1 MWQRYQLQVILL
13 LLFLPTIQF
22 AQSRLKIYVDCNQQ
36 WLCDMDFLR
45 KEMGS
50 VDFVRDRFLCDV
62 QIISNVQFNGNGGE
76 SNTLCFISQ
85 SVVSQRNDT
94 LKYFNDVTA
103 TDDIKRK
110 RMLKHL
116 QIGLLPYLLEKGH
129 EDYIEL
135 NIKHDEASKD
145 TTAKKD
151 PWNLW
156 QFSIS
161 ASGFFNGDQNY
172 SDANISN
179 SLSASR
185 ETSKSKFSFEV
196 YNSINRRRFNFYNS
210 DKDTTEVVKATND
223 RQDLFTR
230 YINKR
235 SEHWGLGVQGGFKRS
250 VFENIDYQITL
261 LPQIE
266 YSILPYSDFTNRRWV
281 VGYSIGP
288 KYFNYGDTTIYLKT
302 KELLVQQSINMISSF
317 TKSWGTI
324 NLGAFWSNYLQD
336 FSKNNFSLGG
346 AVSWNVFKGFR
357 FSVGGSYELIH
368 DQISLPKF
376 DASRDDLLIQRR
388 LIATS
393 YNYFVGIGFSYTFG
407 SIYNSQVNPTF
418 RGLNYS
424 ISF

>member
-62 QIISNVQFNGNGGE
+62 QIISNVQFNGNGE

-85 SVVSQRNDT
+85 SLVSQRNDT

-161 ASGFFNGDQNY
+161 ASGFSMVTKITAMPTSATASLHQGKPVKVNLVLKFTIPSTGD
-172 SDANISN
+172 
-179 SLSASR
+179 
-185 ETSKSKFSFEV
+185 V
-196 YNSINRRRFNFYNS
+196 SI
-210 DKDTTEVVKATND
+210 
-223 RQDLFTR
+223 FT
-230 YINKR
+230 I
-235 SEHWGLGVQGGFKRS
+235 
-250 VFENIDYQITL
+250 QI
-261 LPQIE
+261 
-266 YSILPYSDFTNRRWV
+266 
-281 VGYSIGP
+281 
-288 KYFNYGDTTIYLKT
+288 KT
-302 KELLVQQSINMISSF
+302 PP
-317 TKSWGTI
+317 
-324 NLGAFWSNYLQD
+324 
-336 FSKNNFSLGG
+336 
-346 AVSWNVFKGFR
+346 R
-357 FSVGGSYELIH
+357 
-368 DQISLPKF
+368 
-376 DASRDDLLIQRR
+376 
-388 LIATS
+388 
-393 YNYFVGIGFSYTFG
+393 
-407 SIYNSQVNPTF
+407 
-418 RGLNYS
+418 
-424 ISF
+424 